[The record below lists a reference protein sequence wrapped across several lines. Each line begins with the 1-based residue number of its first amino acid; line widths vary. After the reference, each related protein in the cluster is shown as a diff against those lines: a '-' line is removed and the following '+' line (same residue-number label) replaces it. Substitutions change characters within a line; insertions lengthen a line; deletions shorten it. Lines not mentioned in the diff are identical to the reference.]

1 MKTKLFYSF
10 LTFALFLVINSAF
23 GQEHTATLVCDVQAL
38 NNDTPASEAC
48 YFAEEEDVNPI
59 DFTIEANIGDEILW
73 SGETDADGN
82 TIQIKKIKFERGTEV
97 FNSIEKE
104 GASTIVRTVKFS
116 TKNKPDYKY
125 TISFKINDTGRLY
138 KIDPKVRVGGGG

>member
-1 MKTKLFYSF
+1 MKTKLIYSF
-10 LTFALFLVINSAF
+10 LTFTLFLVIHSAY
-23 GQEHTATLVCDVQAL
+23 GQEHTATLVCNVEAL
-38 NNDTPASEAC
+38 NNNTPADEAC
-48 YFAEEEDVNPI
+48 YFSEDDVNPI

-104 GASTIVRTVKFS
+104 GASTIVRTVRFS
-116 TKNKPDYKY
+116 IKNKPDYKY
-125 TISFKINDTGRLY
+125 TISFKINDSGRLY
-138 KIDPKVRVGGGG
+138 KIDPKVRVSGGG